1 MGEAIDFEGS
11 GGFVKKKFSR
21 QDKLWTK
28 IFQTIPDKTS
38 LRQVFGP
45 HSTDFSSFSVG
56 FLFLVILRSMNE
68 SSDKM
73 LFSS

>member
-11 GGFVKKKFSR
+11 GGFVKKKISR

-45 HSTDFSSFSVG
+45 HSKSTG
-56 FLFLVILRSMNE
+56 LFYGDLRE
-68 SSDKM
+68 S
-73 LFSS
+73 

>member
-45 HSTDFSSFSVG
+45 HSYSS
-56 FLFLVILRSMNE
+56 LKRRVIL
-68 SSDKM
+68 
-73 LFSS
+73 